1 MLIEKFAK
9 VHESFEPT
17 WAYFETN
24 TKHDFVL
31 KPGGTQKFL
40 LFGVHL
46 DLKPEAEIKGW
57 NPKVIQLKKIFLVWP
72 MRNHRFFFFFRW
84 SNQGMYAIRVGI
96 ICYDRTRFGRVLWR
110 KAQWGNRSSWYMSY
124 PLRVSIHISEGHM
137 SPCYL
142 LDIIKTDRSLKVQN
156 SVLPASE
163 RTDKLSLVV
172 EKQKE

>member
-1 MLIEKFAK
+1 MNLLNQPGPILKRTQNMIFYWNQ
-9 VHESFEPT
+9 VGLRSFCYLGFIWT
-17 WAYFETN
+17 WN
-24 TKHDFVL
+24 L
-31 KPGGTQKFL
+31 KLKSKDGTQKSSSWRKSFWY
-40 LFGVHL
+40 
-46 DLKPEAEIKGW
+46 DQWEI
-57 NPKVIQLKKIFLVWP
+57 IDFS
-72 MRNHRFFFFFRW
+72 FFFRW

-96 ICYDRTRFGRVLWR
+96 VCYDCTRFGRVLWR
-110 KAQWGNRSSWYMSY
+110 KAQQGSRSSWYMAY